1 MVAPPATSCAPAL
14 APALR
19 TLAAFLAGH
28 FLGRWPERRAK
39 APVQPAGSEHLR
51 RPLPG
56 ASRRR
61 RAPPRAAG
69 ASCPRPP
76 TPPVCPAPA
85 AAANSTLEL
94 TDAVEVPWPILGLAA
109 ILPTA
114 AVAGTALGRYRSWRV
129 EQRTWE
135 PLGAAR
141 ERQ

>member
-1 MVAPPATSCAPAL
+1 MVGPTATSCAPAL

-19 TLAAFLAGH
+19 TLAVFLAGH

-39 APVQPAGSEHLR
+39 APVQPAGSEHVR

-61 RAPPRAAG
+61 RVFSRAAG

-76 TPPVCPAPA
+76 PPPVCPAPA
-85 AAANSTLEL
+85 PAANSTLEL
-94 TDAVEVPWPILGLAA
+94 TDTVEVPWPILGLGA

-114 AVAGTALGRYRSWRV
+114 TVAVTALGRYRSWRV
-129 EQRTWE
+129 ERRTRE
-135 PLGAAR
+135 PLGAVR